1 MPFASI
7 VFEKMKYP
15 KFKPNPMKKII
26 TILIISLLVS
36 NCAVKHTQKLV
47 YSGDYDN
54 AITIAVSSLAS
65 NKDKKSKQEY
75 VLLLEEAFAKAK
87 ERDLNSISLLEKEA
101 NPTQI
106 ERLYEIYVGLN
117 NRQEKIKPLLPLQII
132 NQNREAVFQFDNYNE
147 KLVGTKNALSN
158 YLLDNAKALLK
169 KNNKKDYR
177 KAFDDLSYLNRI
189 NPNFKEVN
197 ELLNEAKFKGSDYVV
212 VSTKNE
218 TNMII
223 PARLQNDLL
232 DFNTYGLN
240 DKWTVYHNLEQNGIT
255 YDYGISIRFR
265 DVIISPEQI
274 KEREFIKER
283 RIKDGQKKLIDAN
296 GKEVIDE
303 KGKVV
308 FVDNLK
314 DITVRINE
322 FRQFKSCQIEA
333 KVEYSNWKTNELLQS
348 FPLRSEFIFEHIY
361 ANYKGDRRAAED
373 NYYSVFDKR
382 SVPFPTNEQ
391 MIYDTGEDLKQKL
404 KSILSR
410 NNFDK

>member
-1 MPFASI
+1 
-7 VFEKMKYP
+7 
-15 KFKPNPMKKII
+15 MKKII

-47 YSGDYDN
+47 HSGDYDN
-54 AITIAVSSLAS
+54 AISIAVSSLAS

-106 ERLYEIYVGLN
+106 ERLYEMYIGLN

-158 YLLDNAKALLK
+158 YLLDNAKTLLK

-212 VSTKNE
+212 VRTKNE

-223 PARLQNDLL
+223 PARLQSDLL

-240 DKWTVYHNLEQNGIT
+240 DKWTVYHNLEQKGIT